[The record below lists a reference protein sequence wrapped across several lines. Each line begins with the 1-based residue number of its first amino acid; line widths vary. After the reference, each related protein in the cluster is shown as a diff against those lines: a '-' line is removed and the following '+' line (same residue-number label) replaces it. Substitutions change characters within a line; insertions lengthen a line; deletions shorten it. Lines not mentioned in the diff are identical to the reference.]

1 MTLYEDEAVMVLDKP
16 PGSLP
21 DVAFYLRRLSGLD
34 GPILEPAVG
43 SGRMLIPLLEAGHDA
58 EGIMPVVNGVQ
69 ATPDQT
75 LADGDQVELLVSIQG
90 G

>member
-1 MTLYEDEAVMVLDKP
+1 MISVRLFVTLVPRSKTGQPTFTVDYTPGMTA
-16 PGSLP
+16 GSIMEREGF
-21 DVAFYLRRLSGLD
+21 V
-34 GPILEPAVG
+34 
-43 SGRMLIPLLEAGHDA
+43 GHDA

-69 ATPDQT
+69 ATPEQV